1 MTLLKYC
8 PSCQRQLPVECFS
21 IKTTRGGPDG
31 RTHVCKPCIAAT
43 FRARRAGHEEPK
55 GPPIGLGSDG
65 ERSDLGPTS
74 SPFAVASEHID
85 RQGRRW
91 LMLR

>member
-8 PSCQRQLPVECFS
+8 KRCQRQLPVERFS
-21 IKTTRGGPDG
+21 IARSHAYIC
-31 RTHVCKPCIAAT
+31 RECLAAD

-55 GPPIGLGSDG
+55 GPPIGLGVDG